1 MKEKRR
7 SCFALLGVM
16 VIVVFLYETAMS
28 AQKKTIIGKVND
40 NYQIVTADGS
50 IYEVE
55 GNAQGD
61 EVVNLVGRQVRA
73 TGIVEESDA
82 MNIITISS
90 YEVIGQ
96 KNLTIVGTVNSS
108 YQIVTDDGNIY
119 TVEENEMGFELID
132 ECFGK
137 RVRATGTIEDTGDM
151 RIITVTS
158 YEVIGE

>member
-16 VIVVFLYETAMS
+16 VIVVFLYGTAMS

>member
-1 MKEKRR
+1 LFCITRGNGY
-7 SCFALLGVM
+7 SCFSVWNSH
-16 VIVVFLYETAMS
+16 VRPKST
-28 AQKKTIIGKVND
+28 QKKTIIGKVND

-61 EVVNLVGRQVRA
+61 EVVNLVGRQVKA

-90 YEVIGQ
+90 YEVIGH

>member
-1 MKEKRR
+1 MKEHRR
-7 SCFALLGVM
+7 YCFALLLLM
-16 VIVVFLYETAMS
+16 VLVVSLYGTAIS
-28 AQKKTIIGKVND
+28 AKKTTIIGKVND
-40 NYQIVTADGS
+40 NYQIVTADGR

-73 TGIVEESDA
+73 TGIVEESAA

-96 KNLTIVGTVNSS
+96 KNLTIVGTVNGS
-108 YQIVTDDGNIY
+108 YQIVTNDGNIY

-132 ECFGK
+132 ECVGK
-137 RVRATGTIEDTGDM
+137 QVRATGTIEDTEDM
-151 RIITVTS
+151 KIITVTS

>member
-7 SCFALLGVM
+7 YCFALLGALII
-16 VIVVFLYETAMS
+16 VIFLSGTAIS
-28 AQKKTIIGKVND
+28 AKNKTIIGKIND

-96 KNLTIVGTVNSS
+96 KKLTIEGTVKSS
-108 YQIVTDDGNIY
+108 YQIVTDDGTIY

-132 ECFGK
+132 ECLGK
-137 RVRATGTIEDTGDM
+137 QVRATGMIEDTGEM
-151 RIITVTS
+151 KIITVTS
-158 YEVIGE
+158 YEVMGE